1 MLWKV
6 TYRWWCSVV
15 KDTMYVK
22 AETENEAWKV
32 ADSQF
37 GYEEAD
43 ILSVEPTT
51 QDEILK
57 NSVVNYA

>member
-1 MLWKV
+1 
-6 TYRWWCSVV
+6 
-15 KDTMYVK
+15 MYVK